1 MAQFS
6 SPQNSRQPVPQ
17 REGVD
22 SSELSACEP
31 KLLHLLQTAKS
42 LVFTTYV
49 EATQRYLE
57 QKSPILRQTS
67 IQLTNAALKCYGE
80 RLAAQMS
87 HDAES
92 VSINFSGH
100 QISFGPEPNTVLFQH
115 QSDYDQV
122 VQSIQSW
129 LVQVFEQNALWNPIS
144 EEVWA
149 SVLVWTVQDLDL
161 STGQSTLESLA
172 EEPFRL
178 ALWQE
183 CFDPEASELR
193 SVYACIEAYW
203 TAQISDQI
211 LQAIELEDLS
221 SMTLEHFLG
230 LTTSEQDFAIAIPQ
244 LSPFQA
250 IAHLPWLSLLDSA
263 DRNIVDHDST
273 IDHSPANLQ
282 AQNLGQAVPAPR
294 PLVEPEPLEL
304 EQHPLYLEHYL
315 TRPQD
320 LAVLPWELLTQ
331 LKQKFGLAVLQLQF
345 LWMAHA
351 MMQPHPQNTFTLKI
365 NDMREQLDWQ
375 LSSETDPPDPL
386 ALVIQL
392 RDLKISSIWM
402 TDPRSSKVEA
412 FSLNGSPWEVLSDV
426 RGNLDWTTGQLTH
439 PEQVYVTIRS
449 GLWVSRLLE
458 LGGLP
463 VKTAFQTVGRLA
475 LVLLRQGYCKEPL
488 VLSLL
493 IYLMFREALL
503 NDPEQRPIDSVRELL
518 TAALPYPSE
527 AAWTI
532 QPESALTLLQVW
544 HRALEALLVLNW
556 RPSEGNLPYQWSDF
570 YGPSCPDWL
579 LHASPKPK
587 DWVEQWLA
595 LPILL
600 KPPLADK
607 LGTSTP
613 QIPSQISSEGSKHLV
628 RLRFDRLTGSEVRSA
643 RKAMRLTQSQLADAL
658 HVHQSLI
665 AKIEAG
671 RRSVSDDLEQSLR
684 KVLAL

>member
-1 MAQFS
+1 MA
-6 SPQNSRQPVPQ
+6 
-17 REGVD
+17 
-22 SSELSACEP
+22 SSESSACGP

-42 LVFTTYV
+42 LAFPGYV
-49 EATQRYLE
+49 ETTQRYLE
-57 QKSPILRQTS
+57 QQSPILWQTS
-67 IQLTNAALKCYGE
+67 VQLANEALKCYGE
-80 RLAAQMS
+80 RLAVQMS

-92 VSINFSGH
+92 VTINFSGH

-115 QSDYDQV
+115 QSDYAQV
-122 VQSIQSW
+122 VQSIQRW
-129 LVQVFEQNALWNPIS
+129 LVQVFAQNALWTPIS
-144 EEVWA
+144 QEVWA
-149 SVLVWTVQDLDL
+149 SILVWTVQDLDL
-161 STGQSTLESLA
+161 STGQSALESLA
-172 EEPFRL
+172 EEPFRQ
-178 ALWQE
+178 ALWQD

-193 SVYACIEAYW
+193 PVYECLEAYW
-203 TAQISDQI
+203 IGQISHQI
-211 LQAIELEDLS
+211 LQDVELEQLS

-230 LTTSEQDFAIAIPQ
+230 LTPSEKEFAIAIPK
-244 LSPFQA
+244 LPPFQA
-250 IAHLPWLSLLDSA
+250 IAHLPWLSILDSA
-263 DRNIVDHDST
+263 DRDLATN
-273 IDHSPANLQ
+273 HSPASPY
-282 AQNLGQAVPAPR
+282 AQDLGQAVSAPR
-294 PLVEPEPLEL
+294 PPFEPEPLEP
-304 EQHPLYLEHYL
+304 EQPPLHLEHYL

-351 MMQPHPQNTFTLKI
+351 MMQPHPQNAFTLKI
-365 NDMREQLDWQ
+365 SDMREQLDWQ
-375 LSSETDPPDPL
+375 LSTETDPPDPL
-386 ALVIQL
+386 ELVTQL
-392 RDLKISSIWM
+392 RDLKIASIWM

-412 FSLNGSPWEVLSDV
+412 FSLNGSPWEVLSDI

-439 PEQVYVTIRS
+439 PEQVYVTIRP

-463 VKTAFQTVGRLA
+463 IKTAFQTLGRLA

-493 IYLMFREALL
+493 IYLMFREELL
-503 NDPEQRPIDSVRELL
+503 SDPEQRPIESVRELL

-544 HRALEALLVLNW
+544 HRALEALLVLDW
-556 RPSEGNLPYQWSDF
+556 RPSEGNSPYHISDF
-570 YGPSCPDWL
+570 YGSSCPDWL
-579 LHASPKPK
+579 RHASPKPK
-587 DWVEQWLA
+587 DWVEQWLT

-600 KPPLADK
+600 KPPLLEK

-613 QIPSQISSEGSKHLV
+613 QIPSQGLSEGSKHPV

-643 RKAMRLTQSQLADAL
+643 RKALRLTQSQLADAL

-671 RRSVSDDLEQSLR
+671 RRSVSDDLEQPLR

>member
-1 MAQFS
+1 MVPMAQS
-6 SPQNSRQPVPQ
+6 STPQNSRLPLSPG
-17 REGVD
+17 EGRV
-22 SSELSACEP
+22 SSESSACDP

-42 LVFTTYV
+42 FVFPGYV
-49 EATQRYLE
+49 EAVHRYLE
-57 QKSPILRQTS
+57 QVSPILWQTS
-67 IQLTNAALKCYGE
+67 TQLANAALKCYGE

-87 HDAES
+87 HDTES

-115 QSDYDQV
+115 QSDYAQV
-122 VQSIQSW
+122 VQSIQRW
-129 LVQVFEQNALWNPIS
+129 LIQVFAQNTLWNPIS
-144 EEVWA
+144 EEIWA

-161 STGQSTLESLA
+161 LTGQSALESLA

-183 CFDPEASELR
+183 CFAPEASELR
-193 SVYACIEAYW
+193 PVYECLETYW
-203 TAQISDQI
+203 IAQISHQI
-211 LQAIELEDLS
+211 LEAIELEDRS

-230 LTTSEQDFAIAIPQ
+230 LISSEKEFAIAIPK
-244 LSPFQA
+244 LPSFEVMAP
-250 IAHLPWLSLLDSA
+250 LPWRSLLDVA
-263 DRNIVDHDST
+263 ECDIATDS
-273 IDHSPANLQ
+273 SPENPD
-282 AQNLGQAVPAPR
+282 AQELEPAVTAPR
-294 PLVEPEPLEL
+294 PPVEPENLEL

-351 MMQPHPQNTFTLKI
+351 MMQPHPQNAFTLKI
-365 NDMREQLDWQ
+365 SDIREQLDWQ
-375 LSSETDPPDPL
+375 PSPETDPPDPL
-386 ALVIQL
+386 ELVTQL

-402 TDPRSSKVEA
+402 TDPRSSQVEA
-412 FSLNGSPWEVLSDV
+412 FSLSGSPWEVLSDI

-439 PEQVYVTIRS
+439 PEQVYITIRP

-463 VKTAFQTVGRLA
+463 IETAFQTLGRLA

-503 NDPEQRPIDSVRELL
+503 SDPEQRPIDSVRELL

-527 AAWTI
+527 AVWTI

-544 HRALEALLVLNW
+544 HRALEALLVLDW
-556 RPSEGNLPYQWSDF
+556 IPSEGNLPYHVSDF

-595 LPILL
+595 LPIVL
-600 KPPLADK
+600 KPPLAEE
-607 LGTSTP
+607 LGTSTQ
-613 QIPSQISSEGSKHLV
+613 QIPSQISSEGSKYPV

-643 RKAMRLTQSQLADAL
+643 RKALRLTQSQLADAL